1 MDLLIVGINHTTAPI
16 ALREKIAFSNE
27 QLGQALTAL
36 RSTAG
41 LQELAILST
50 CNRTEIYAV
59 HKHNEPAIII
69 DWLAD
74 YHQVATKVLTDS
86 VYTYW
91 GHSSVK
97 HLMRVAAGLDSMVLG
112 EPQILGQMKDCF
124 QLAHTHQSMGAELN
138 QLCQN
143 TYRVAKRVRSTTAIG
158 QNPVSIA
165 STAVVLASQLFA
177 DLKTCNALLIGAGE
191 TIKLVGQHLNNAGV
205 KQLVIANRTLANA
218 QRLAETLNATA
229 TELSDIPQH
238 LVHADIVITA
248 TGSALAVLGKN
259 TAERALKLRRHKP
272 IFMVDL
278 GVPRDIDPEVDDL
291 SDVYLYSIDDLQEI
305 ISTNLSSRQAAALEA
320 EVIVE
325 QAVLD
330 FQQQHRSRQAVDTLK
345 RFRQRHES
353 IKRVELE
360 KALQR
365 LKKGD
370 APEAI
375 LNSLA
380 NQLTNKIIHT
390 PSIQLKQA
398 SAEGRRDM
406 LSAVEDLYQLGNDDP
421 NPDTETS

>member
-16 ALREKIAFSNE
+16 ALREKIAFSSE
-27 QLGQALTAL
+27 QLAHALTAL

-59 HKHNEPAIII
+59 HQHNEPASII
-69 DWLAD
+69 DWLAN
-74 YHQVATKVLTDS
+74 YHQVATKELTDS

-124 QLAHTHQSMGAELN
+124 QLALTHQSMGAELN

-191 TIKLVGQHLNNAGV
+191 TIELVGRHLNNAGI

-218 QRLAETLNATA
+218 ERLAETLNGTA
-229 TELSDIPQH
+229 TELSDIPHQ
-238 LVHADIVITA
+238 LEHADIVITA
-248 TGSALAVLGKN
+248 TGSELPVLRKT
-259 TAERALKLRRHKP
+259 TAEQALKLRRHKP

-278 GVPRDIDPEVDDL
+278 AVPRDIEPEVDEL

-305 ISTNLSSRQAAALEA
+305 ISTNLGSRQAAALEA

-325 QAVLD
+325 HAVLE

-345 RFRQRHES
+345 RFRQRHEV
-353 IKRVELE
+353 IKRAELE

-370 APEAI
+370 APETV

-406 LSAVEDLYQLGNDDP
+406 LTAVEDLYQLGDDDP

>member
-1 MDLLIVGINHTTAPI
+1 
-16 ALREKIAFSNE
+16 
-27 QLGQALTAL
+27 
-36 RSTAG
+36 
-41 LQELAILST
+41 
-50 CNRTEIYAV
+50 
-59 HKHNEPAIII
+59 
-69 DWLAD
+69 
-74 YHQVATKVLTDS
+74 
-86 VYTYW
+86 
-91 GHSSVK
+91 
-97 HLMRVAAGLDSMVLG
+97 
-112 EPQILGQMKDCF
+112 
-124 QLAHTHQSMGAELN
+124 MGAELN

-191 TIKLVGQHLNNAGV
+191 TIELVGRHLNNAGI

-229 TELSDIPQH
+229 VDLSDIPEQ

-248 TGSALAVLGKN
+248 TGSELPILGKG
-259 TAERALKLRRHKP
+259 TTERALKLRRHKP

-278 GVPRDIDPEVDDL
+278 AVPRDIEPEVDDL
-291 SDVYLYSIDDLQEI
+291 SDVYLYSIDDLQQI
-305 ISTNLSSRQAAALEA
+305 ISTNLSGRQEAALEA

-345 RFRQRHES
+345 RFRQRHET
-353 IKRVELE
+353 IKRAELE

-370 APEAI
+370 AAETV

-380 NQLTNKIIHT
+380 NQLTNKMIHT

-406 LSAVEDLYQLGNDDP
+406 LSAVEDLYQLGDDDP
-421 NPDTETS
+421 NPDTENS

>member
-16 ALREKIAFSNE
+16 ALREKIAFSSE
-27 QLGQALTAL
+27 QLADALTAL

-59 HKHNEPAIII
+59 HKHNEPASII
-69 DWLAD
+69 DWLAN
-74 YHQVATKVLTDS
+74 YHQVATNVLTDS

-112 EPQILGQMKDCF
+112 ESQILGQMKDCF
-124 QLAHTHQSMGAELN
+124 QLAQTHHSMGAELN

-143 TYRVAKRVRSTTAIG
+143 TYRVAKRIRSTTAIG

-191 TIKLVGQHLNNAGV
+191 TIELVGRHLNNAGI

-218 QRLAETLNATA
+218 ERLAEALNATA
-229 TELSDIPQH
+229 TEFSDIPHQ
-238 LVHADIVITA
+238 LVQADIVISA
-248 TGSALAVLGKN
+248 TGSELPVLGKG
-259 TAERALKLRRHKP
+259 TTERALKLRRHKP

-278 GVPRDIDPEVDDL
+278 AVPRDIEPEVDDL
-291 SDVYLYSIDDLQEI
+291 SDVYLYSVDDLQEI
-305 ISTNLSSRQAAALEA
+305 ISANLGSRRAAALEA

-325 QAVLD
+325 QAVLE
-330 FQQQHRSRQAVDTLK
+330 FQQQHRSRQAVSTLK

-353 IKRVELE
+353 IKRTELE
-360 KALQR
+360 KALLR

-370 APEAI
+370 APEAV
-375 LNSLA
+375 LNGLA

-390 PSIQLKQA
+390 PSVQLKQA
-398 SAEGRRDM
+398 SAEGRGDM
-406 LSAVEDLYQLGNDDP
+406 LTAVEDLYQLGNDDP